1 MNSIINLYVIIYII
15 QCAKTLHVKMYH
27 YQLSKAVNQ
36 LEERDIEDIN
46 NVIGGSLLRS
56 SLSDMLDQWIEVSR
70 NNKMKFDA
78 LKDIFRK
85 KLGTN
90 ASIAFEK
97 VVKGTNG
104 VDEDHNYSIDNE
116 CMFLILIPE

>member
-1 MNSIINLYVIIYII
+1 
-15 QCAKTLHVKMYH
+15 MYH
-27 YQLSKAVNQ
+27 YQLSKAVTQ

-78 LKDIFRK
+78 LRNIFRK
-85 KLGTN
+85 KLGPN

-104 VDEDHNYSIDNE
+104 VDEDHNCSIDNE
-116 CMFLILIPE
+116 CMF